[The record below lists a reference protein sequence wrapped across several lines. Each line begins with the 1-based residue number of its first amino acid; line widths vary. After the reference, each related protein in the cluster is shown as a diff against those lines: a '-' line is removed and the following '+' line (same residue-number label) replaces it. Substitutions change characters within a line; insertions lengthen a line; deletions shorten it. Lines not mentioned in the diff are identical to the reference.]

1 MSRNGE
7 SPRDR
12 NYHRNG
18 NSYGMATVLGMRTI
32 LNMVTVL
39 GSVIV
44 QGLGLTIGPLIFIVI
59 LSVLHI
65 ENLGQTSRQ
74 TNR

>member
-18 NSYGMATVLGMRTI
+18 NSYETVTVLGMVTI
-32 LNMVTVL
+32 LGMVTVL
-39 GSVIV
+39 QELHRAGTGGAIV
-44 QGLGLTIGPLIFIVI
+44 
-59 LSVLHI
+59 
-65 ENLGQTSRQ
+65 
-74 TNR
+74 